1 MNLRKVLKYPPFC
14 DIILIRFS
22 GISLDEIKK
31 SSNYIYRNLKKY
43 LNKIENLIIFEPVP
57 APIDRIKNKYR
68 WRIIIKGKVTNSM
81 IDLINHSFEGTKNL
95 KSTTITVDINPSNMS

>member
-81 IDLINHSFEGTKNL
+81 IDLINYSFEGMKNL
-95 KSTTITVDINPSNMS
+95 KSTIITVDINPSNMS